1 MADSLSNTTQVNLD
15 NSSSLLDTN
24 NNSLFDTNNSS
35 LFDHN
40 GLFETNTPFSE
51 VFNNISDLI
60 GSNVANSDDLYN
72 ETNLLTNEISFGN
85 SGLFNKSNV
94 TRANETLQFGF
105 FDNLVIIDST
115 FSLTKY
121 FDSFLLQLNKLLK
134 LLKII
139 YDVPSKCSWDN

>member
-1 MADSLSNTTQVNLD
+1 MADSLSNTTEVNLD
-15 NSSSLLDTN
+15 NNSSLFDTN
-24 NNSLFDTNNSS
+24 NNSLFDTNSS

-40 GLFETNTPFSE
+40 GLFDTTTPLSE